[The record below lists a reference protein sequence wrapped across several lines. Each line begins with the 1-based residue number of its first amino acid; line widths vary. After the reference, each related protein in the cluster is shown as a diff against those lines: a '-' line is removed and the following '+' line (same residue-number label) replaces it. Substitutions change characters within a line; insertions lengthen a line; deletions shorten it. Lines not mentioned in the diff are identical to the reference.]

1 MARNK
6 KNEVKVRVPRD
17 ARFARFLMGTGG
29 KILLVSFVLVA
40 TFGALSFT
48 YYYVKFSRLIDQK
61 LKAGPFSNTSK
72 IYAAPKVIGV
82 SDQVSP
88 AEIILELR
96 RAGYSE
102 SRGNP
107 MGWFNVRPDAIEIF
121 PGPES
126 YFKEEAGVIKFSG
139 GRISQIISL
148 QDNTD
153 RGQFELEPQLITN
166 LYDRNREKRR
176 IVHYADIPKVLIDAI
191 ISAEDKRF
199 FQHSGF
205 DPLRIAKAAY
215 DDLKEGRKREGAST
229 LSMQLAR
236 SFWLDNSKNWRRK
249 AAEFLITLELEQK
262 LSKEEIFEFYCNQ
275 IDLGRRGT
283 FAIRGFGEA
292 AQAYFGKDIRQLT
305 LPEAAS
311 LAGLVQRP
319 SYYNPFR
326 HPDRMRDRRNVV
338 LSLMRQNGYISERE
352 YAVASDAPMK
362 VLPTG
367 SESAEAPY
375 FVDLVNDDLQTRFQ
389 DKDFQGSS
397 YRIYTTLDLD
407 LQRAAVDAVRAGMV
421 NVDEQLRKQ
430 RRHRNVS
437 FPEAQVAVIA
447 LDPHTGAIKAL
458 TGGRNYGTSQLNRVF
473 SMRQPGSSFKPF
485 VYAAALDTAV
495 EGGSKI
501 FTPATTVVDEPTT
514 FWFDSKPYEPGNFK
528 QEYHGLV
535 TLRQAL
541 AKSMNVATVK
551 LAEMV
556 GYDAVVQFAKKA
568 GLNDD
573 IQATPAMAIGS
584 YDTTP
589 LEIAGAYTI
598 FANQGTYV
606 KPSWISMVRAQN
618 GSIVFQDKPETRQV
632 LDPRVAYL
640 MVNMLEEV
648 LRSGTAA
655 AVRARGFTVPAAGKT
670 GTSRD
675 GWFAGFT
682 SQLLCVVW
690 VGFDDNRELNLEGAH
705 SAAPIWADFMKRAL
719 EYREYRDAKPF
730 EAPDGIVSVEIDP
743 LSGMPA
749 TPFCPETKTEVFI
762 AGTQPVGTC
771 PLHGGSNPGAT
782 HVAGWEVPPPPSVA
796 PPAAPGGAPPA
807 LRPPHPGVPNTGSP
821 VASNT
826 APPNSPE
833 SQQQKPQKRKGLF
846 RRLLDVFK

>member
-1 MARNK
+1 MARNRK
-6 KNEVKVRVPRD
+6 EVKVRVPRD
-17 ARFARFLMGTGG
+17 ARLARFLMGPFG
-29 KILLVSFVLVA
+29 KVILVAFVLLVTSGVL
-40 TFGALSFT
+40 GFT
-48 YYYVKFSRLIDQK
+48 YFYVKYSRLIDQK
-61 LKAGPFSNTSK
+61 LSAGPFANTSK
-72 IYAAPKVIGV
+72 IYAAPKMIGV
-82 SDQVSP
+82 GDPVSA
-88 AEIILELR
+88 AEIVLELR

-126 YFKEEAGVIKFSG
+126 YFRDEPGVVKFAA

-153 RGQFELEPQLITN
+153 RPQFQLEPQLVTN

-176 IVHYADIPKVLIDAI
+176 LVHYADIPKVVIDAI

-199 FQHSGF
+199 FQHAGF
-205 DPLRIAKAAY
+205 DPFRIVKAVY
-215 DDLKEGRKREGAST
+215 VDLKQGRKAEGAST

-236 SFWLDNSKNWRRK
+236 SFWLDNDKSWGRK
-249 AAEFLITLELEQK
+249 AAEMMITLELEQK
-262 LSKEEIFEFYCNQ
+262 LSKEKIFEFYCNQ
-275 IDLGRRGT
+275 INLGQRGS
-283 FAIRGFGEA
+283 FGIRGFGEA

-305 LPEAAS
+305 VPEAAV

-326 HPDRMRDRRNVV
+326 HPDRMRERRNVV

-352 YAVASDAPMK
+352 YALACDAPIQL
-362 VLPTG
+362 VSTG

-375 FVDLVNDDLQTRFQ
+375 FVDLVNDDLQSHFQ
-389 DKDFQGSS
+389 DKDFQSSS
-397 YRIYTTLDLD
+397 YRIYTTLDVD
-407 LQRAAVDAVRAGMV
+407 LQRAAVEAVRAGMQ
-421 NVDEQLRKQ
+421 NVDELLKKQ
-430 RRHRNVS
+430 RRHKNVE
-437 FPEAQVAVIA
+437 FHEAQVALIA

-458 TGGRNYGTSQLNRVF
+458 TGGRNYGTSQLNRILSF
-473 SMRQPGSSFKPF
+473 RQPGSSFKPF

-495 EGGSKI
+495 DGGSPI
-501 FTPATTVVDEPTT
+501 LTPATMVDDEPTT
-514 FWFDSKPYEPGNFK
+514 FWFDNKPYEPGNFK
-528 QEYHGLV
+528 REYHGEV

-541 AKSMNVATVK
+541 AHSMNIATIKV
-551 LAEMV
+551 AEMV

-568 GLNDD
+568 GLNED
-573 IQATPAMAIGS
+573 IQATPAVALGS

-589 LEIAGAYTI
+589 LEIAGAYTV
-598 FANQGTYV
+598 FANQGMYV
-606 KPSWISMVRAQN
+606 KPNWISLVRSQT
-618 GSIVFQDKPETRQV
+618 GSIMYQNKPETRQV
-632 LDPRVAYL
+632 LDPRVNYL
-640 MVNMLEEV
+640 MVSMLEEV

-682 SQLLCVVW
+682 SELLCVVW

-719 EYREYRDAKPF
+719 EYRAYRGAKPF
-730 EAPDGIVSVEIDP
+730 QAPDGIVSVEIDP
-743 LSGMPA
+743 QSGMPA
-749 TPFCPETKTEVFI
+749 TPFCPLTKNEVFI

-782 HVAGWEVPPPPSVA
+782 HVAGWDVPPPPTIGPQNGAQIASND
-796 PPAAPGGAPPA
+796 PRLRHPAAAGAA
-807 LRPPHPGVPNTGSP
+807 
-821 VASNT
+821 A
-826 APPNSPE
+826 APNSPADH
-833 SQQQKPQKRKGLF
+833 SPDHQDQKPEKKKGLF
-846 RRLLDVFK
+846 RRLMDVFK